1 MPEPFNKKQSL
12 DNYIYNAINK
22 LPKSYCVLEPN
33 YITLFNYLISF
44 LVLYFIYYD
53 KSLLLI
59 FLLAIFRS
67 FLDILDGAIARKCN
81 KYSDLGHK
89 LDMYGDY
96 IYTTLLIV
104 LIYVKIN
111 NKFIKII
118 YLLIFIYYLYIIYNL
133 LVYKRLPNNKFMILL
148 EDNTIITYLL
158 LIILLFF
165 NK

>member
-148 EDNTIITYLL
+148 EDNTIITYPL

>member
-1 MPEPFNKKQSL
+1 MPEPVNKKYSI

-53 KSLLLI
+53 KSIILI
-59 FLLAIFRS
+59 ILLAIFRS

-81 KYSDLGHK
+81 KYSDLGEK
-89 LDMYGDY
+89 LDKYGDY
-96 IYTTLLIV
+96 IYTTLLLV

-133 LVYKRLPNNKFMILL
+133 FVYKRLPNSKFMILL
-148 EDNTIITYLL
+148 EDNTIITYPL